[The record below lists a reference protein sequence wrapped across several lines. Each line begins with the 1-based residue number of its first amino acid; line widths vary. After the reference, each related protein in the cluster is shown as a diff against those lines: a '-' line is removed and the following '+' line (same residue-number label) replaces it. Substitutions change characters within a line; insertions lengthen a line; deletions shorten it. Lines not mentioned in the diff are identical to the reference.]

1 MNNAVIAGYVRSPF
15 HFAHKGAL
23 VEKRPDD
30 LAAEVVHGLLDQT
43 GVDPAE
49 IEDLIIGCAFPE
61 GEQGFN
67 MGRIVAL
74 IADLPISVAGAT
86 VNRFCGSSMQAIHIA
101 AGAIR
106 MDAGEAFI
114 CAGVESMSRV
124 PMGGFNPAP
133 NPDLYEKN
141 EGAYM
146 AMGETA
152 ENLARKYQ
160 ITREEQESLAVA
172 SHARATSAWDD
183 GRFAGEV
190 IAVATGDGTV
200 ERDGC
205 IRPGTSAEVL
215 AGLEPAFDADGT
227 VTAGT
232 SSPLTDGAAAVLVC
246 TEDYAKRNG
255 LSVLARIKAIA
266 VAGCLPEIMG
276 YGPVVSSEKALARAG
291 IKMAD
296 VDVVELNE
304 AFAVQAL
311 ACVRE
316 LSIDL
321 DRMNIDG
328 GAIAIGHPLGATGAR
343 ITGKAAQ
350 ILRREDKRYALATQC
365 IGGGQG
371 ISTVLEAA

>member
-23 VEKRPDD
+23 IEKRPDD
-30 LAAEVVHGLLDQT
+30 LAAEVVQGLIDQT

-67 MGRIVAL
+67 LGRIVAL
-74 IADLPISVAGAT
+74 IAELPISVAGAT

-146 AMGETA
+146 PMGETA

-172 SHARATSAWDD
+172 SHARA
-183 GRFAGEV
+183 GRK
-190 IAVATGDGTV
+190 
-200 ERDGC
+200 
-205 IRPGTSAEVL
+205 PGT
-215 AGLEPAFDADGT
+215 
-227 VTAGT
+227 TA
-232 SSPLTDGAAAVLVC
+232 SSP
-246 TEDYAKRNG
+246 
-255 LSVLARIKAIA
+255 AR
-266 VAGCLPEIMG
+266 
-276 YGPVVSSEKALARAG
+276 
-291 IKMAD
+291 
-296 VDVVELNE
+296 
-304 AFAVQAL
+304 
-311 ACVRE
+311 
-316 LSIDL
+316 
-321 DRMNIDG
+321 
-328 GAIAIGHPLGATGAR
+328 
-343 ITGKAAQ
+343 
-350 ILRREDKRYALATQC
+350 
-365 IGGGQG
+365 
-371 ISTVLEAA
+371 